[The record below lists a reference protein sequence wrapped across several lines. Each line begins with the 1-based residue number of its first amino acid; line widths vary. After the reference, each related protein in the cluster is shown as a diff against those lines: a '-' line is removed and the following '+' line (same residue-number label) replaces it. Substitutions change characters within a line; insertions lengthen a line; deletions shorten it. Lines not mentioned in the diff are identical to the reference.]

1 MRKNMREEQMK
12 HRLHAVLTAM
22 VFAALAPLSSNAA
35 EPIKV
40 GILVTTSGPYAP
52 WGKDYQQGV
61 GLYLDQHSGKDGN
74 PTVDVIYRDVGGDQP
89 PRARQLAQEMVVRD
103 HVAVLG
109 GLEFTTTVLAV
120 ADVITEA
127 KMPFVI
133 FNSATSM
140 VVDKSPYYVRASF
153 NLWPTSIVA
162 AKWATDQKLMKGA
175 IVSADYAPG
184 KDAIESFTKGMKDD
198 GGAITDVI
206 NVPLGS
212 TDFSTYFQRLA
223 DNRPQVIYVFMP
235 GGPMSFGMAKMFAE
249 RGWGKE
255 GMGYISTAVNER
267 DLAAIGDTAIGDVAV
282 LNYAPFLDNPTNKAF
297 REAFAKKYGSDLP
310 TFATVAAYDGM
321 ELIFHMLKATGG
333 QPDGDEMM
341 ASVKGYAWQSP
352 RGPVSIDPKTREM
365 VQNFYVTK
373 VEKVD
378 GMLINKPIA
387 TYPNVE
393 GPVARHAYR
402 RRNKRRRS
410 S

>member
-1 MRKNMREEQMK
+1 MK
-12 HRLHAVLTAM
+12 RGLHAIVIAAIFATLIAAAAM
-22 VFAALAPLSSNAA
+22 AAD
-35 EPIKV
+35 PIKV
-40 GILVTTSGPYAP
+40 GILVTTTGPYAP
-52 WGKDYQQGV
+52 WGKDYQQGI
-61 GLYLDQHSGKDGN
+61 GLYLDQHNGKDGN
-74 PTVDVIYRDVGGDQP
+74 PTVDVLYRDVGGDNP

-103 HVAVLG
+103 KVAVLG

-120 ADVITEA
+120 SDVITEA

-140 VVDKSPYYVRASF
+140 VVDKSPYYVRAGF

-184 KDAIESFTKGMKDD
+184 KDAIESFTKGMKDN
-198 GGAITDVI
+198 GGTISDVI
-206 NVPLGS
+206 NVPMGS

-235 GGPMSFGMAKMFAE
+235 GGPMSFGMAKTFAE

-282 LNYAPFLDNPTNKAF
+282 LNYAPFLDNPTNTAF
-297 REAFAKKYGSDLP
+297 RAAFAKTYGSDLP

-321 ELIFHMLKATGG
+321 EMIFHMLKATGG
-333 QPDGDEMM
+333 KPDGDKMM
-341 ASVKGYAWQSP
+341 AAVKGYAWQSP
-352 RGPVSIDPKTREM
+352 RGPVSVDPKTREM
-365 VQNFYVTK
+365 IQNFYVTK
-373 VEKVD
+373 VAKVN
-378 GMLINKPIA
+378 GMLINQPIA
-387 TYPNVE
+387 TYPNVKDPWHE
-393 GPVARHAYR
+393 MHPP
-402 RRNKRRRS
+402 S
-410 S
+410 P